1 MSFARPAVL
10 LLMVLLVLWW
20 RRRLKGKRPSGQ
32 YSDVRQLSAVSR
44 KRRWLGELPAALRT
58 LALAAWIIAAAGP
71 ELGSSTSETTRE
83 GIAIVLAVD
92 VSSSMLAED
101 FAPHNR
107 LDVAKERSAAFVQG
121 RKDDR
126 IALVTFA
133 GEALTRVPITVDYE
147 VLDQA
152 IRDIRIG
159 ELEDGTAIGTAI
171 ATSANRLRRA
181 PGASKVII
189 LLTDGVNNRGRIDP
203 MTAASAAA
211 ELGIKIYT
219 IGIGTQGEAR
229 LPIGRGPEGQLRYE
243 MMPVQIDE
251 DLLRDVSAATG
262 GRYFRATD
270 SEALRRIFEQI
281 DQLEKA
287 PVHVTVYTERD
298 EWYRAPL
305 LIGLGALAMELVIA
319 ASLVVRVP

>member
-1 MSFARPAVL
+1 VSFARPAAL
-10 LLMVLLVLWW
+10 LLLALLFWWW
-20 RRRLKGKRPSGQ
+20 RQRVRGKRPAGR
-32 YSDVRQLSAVSR
+32 YSDVRQLSGVGR
-44 KRRWLGELPAALRT
+44 GRRWLGEVPAALRT

-101 FAPHNR
+101 FAPQNR
-107 LDVAKERSAAFVQG
+107 LDVAKERSAAFIKG

-159 ELEDGTAIGTAI
+159 ELEDGTAIGTGI
-171 ATSANRLRRA
+171 ATAANRLRRA

-203 MTAASAAA
+203 MTAAAAA
-211 ELGIKIYT
+211 GELGIRIYT

-251 DLLRDVSAATG
+251 DVLRDVSASTG

-281 DQLEKA
+281 DALEKA

-298 EWYRAPL
+298 EWYRVPL
-305 LIGLGALAMELVIA
+305 LVGLGALVLELLLA
-319 ASLVVRVP
+319 ATVVVRVP

>member
-1 MSFARPAVL
+1 MSFARPVVL
-10 LLMVLLVLWW
+10 LLLVLLVLWW
-20 RRRLKGKRPSGQ
+20 RRRIKGKRPAGQ

-101 FAPHNR
+101 FAPQNR

-181 PGASKVII
+181 PGASKVMI

-203 MTAASAAA
+203 MTAAAAAA

-251 DLLRDVSAATG
+251 DLLRDVSASTG

-270 SEALRRIFEQI
+270 SEAFRRIFEQI

-298 EWYRAPL
+298 EWYRVPL

>member
-1 MSFARPAVL
+1 MTFARPAVL
-10 LLMVLLVLWW
+10 LLLVLLVLWW
-20 RRRLKGKRPSGQ
+20 RRRVAGLRPAGR
-32 YSDVRQLSAVSR
+32 YSDVRQLSAVAR
-44 KRRWLGELPAALRT
+44 KRRWLGELPATLRT

-71 ELGSSTSETTRE
+71 ELGSSTTEMTRE

-101 FAPHNR
+101 FEPQNR
-107 LDVAKERSAAFVQG
+107 LDVAKERSAAFVKG
-121 RKDDR
+121 RKSDR

-133 GEALTRVPITVDYE
+133 GEALTRVPITVDYA
-147 VLDQA
+147 VLDRA
-152 IRDIRIG
+152 IHDIRIG

-171 ATSANRLRRA
+171 ATAANRLRRA

-203 MTAASAAA
+203 LTAAAAAA

-219 IGIGTQGEAR
+219 IGIGTEGEAR
-229 LPIGRGPEGQLRYE
+229 LPIARSPEGQLRYE

-251 DLLRDVSAATG
+251 DLLRDVSANTG

-270 SEALRRIFEQI
+270 SEALGRIFEQI
-281 DQLEKA
+281 DRLEKA
-287 PVHVTVYTERD
+287 PVHVTIYTERD
-298 EWYRAPL
+298 EWYRVPA
-305 LIGLGALAMELVIA
+305 IVGFGALALELVVA

>member
-1 MSFARPAVL
+1 VSFARPAVL
-10 LLMVLLVLWW
+10 LLLALLVLWW
-20 RRRLKGKRPSGQ
+20 RRRLSGKRPAGR
-32 YSDVRQLSAVSR
+32 YSDISQLSAVAR
-44 KRRWLGELPAALRT
+44 ARRWVGELPAGLRT
-58 LALAAWIIAAAGP
+58 VALASWIIAAAGP
-71 ELGSSTSETTRE
+71 ELGNSTSETTRE

-101 FAPHNR
+101 FAPQNR
-107 LDVAKERSAAFVQG
+107 LDVAKQRSAAFVKG

-159 ELEDGTAIGTAI
+159 ELEDGTAIGTGI

-181 PGASKVII
+181 TGASKVII
-189 LLTDGVNNRGRIDP
+189 LLTDGVNNRGRVDP
-203 MTAASAAA
+203 LTAAAAAA

-251 DLLRDVSAATG
+251 DVLRDVSANTG

-298 EWYRAPL
+298 EWYRVPL
-305 LIGLGALAMELVIA
+305 LVGLGALILELVLA
-319 ASLVVRVP
+319 ATIVVRVP

>member
-1 MSFARPAVL
+1 MSFARPVVL
-10 LLMVLLVLWW
+10 LLLVLLVLWW
-20 RRRLKGKRPSGQ
+20 RRRLTAKRPAGQ
-32 YSDVRQLSAVSR
+32 YSDVSQLSGVGKR
-44 KRRWLGELPAALRT
+44 RRWLAELPAAFRT

-101 FAPHNR
+101 FAPNNR
-107 LDVAKERSAAFVQG
+107 LDVAKERSIAFVRG

-133 GEALTRVPITVDYE
+133 GEALTRVPITVDYD

-152 IRDIRIG
+152 IKDIRIG

-189 LLTDGVNNRGRIDP
+189 LLTDGVNNRGRVDP
-203 MTAASAAA
+203 MTAAAAA
-211 ELGIKIYT
+211 AQLGIKIYT

-229 LPIGRGPEGQLRYE
+229 LPIGRSPEGQLRYE
-243 MMPVQIDE
+243 MMPVEIDE
-251 DLLRDVSAATG
+251 DLLRDVSATTG

-319 ASLVVRVP
+319 ATAVVRVP

>member
-10 LLMVLLVLWW
+10 LLFLMVGWWW
-20 RRRLKGKRPSGQ
+20 RHRLRGKRPAGR
-32 YSDVRQLSAVSR
+32 YSDVRQLSAVGGG
-44 KRRWLGELPAALRT
+44 RRWLGELPAALRT

-71 ELGSSTSETTRE
+71 ELGNSTTESTRE

-101 FAPHNR
+101 FAPQNR
-107 LDVAKERSAAFVQG
+107 LDVAKERSAAFVKG
-121 RKDDR
+121 RRDDR

-133 GEALTRVPITVDYE
+133 GEALTRVPITVDYP

-152 IRDIRIG
+152 IHDIRIG

-189 LLTDGVNNRGRIDP
+189 LLTDGVNNRGRVDP
-203 MTAASAAA
+203 LTAAAAAA

-219 IGIGTQGEAR
+219 IGIGTEGEAR

-251 DLLRDVSAATG
+251 DLLRDVATNTG

-281 DQLEKA
+281 DRLEKA
-287 PVHVTVYTERD
+287 PVHVTIYTERD
-298 EWYRAPL
+298 EWYRTPL
-305 LIGLGALAMELVIA
+305 LVGLGALALELVIGA
-319 ASLVVRVP
+319 AFVVRVP